1 MLTSL
6 NASVNRLLAARRELE
21 CKFRAIRPATSS
33 VDGGI
38 ENYLSFQL
46 LLALETRVR
55 GDVVTVGEPTLSA
68 LCERFT
74 GADDCA
80 VTRQALRVSLDESGA
95 SQKMLTEKEIRK
107 RVQLMKERMINWRD
121 EKFKKFWLRRCVDV
135 WKAPELR
142 VDFLAAQAAQ
152 AAMADAGD
160 EEGAK
165 VRLCMTR
172 KCAHTRTTHT
182 QQRSL
187 ELQPHPTHTCT
198 KPTAEKAPQQRSNE
212 RRCQAQRWPFDDGR
226 CRPIQRRHNA
236 GTSGRSQW

>member
-1 MLTSL
+1 MSLASQASIHINLLLHISFSVAGIACYSSCALTGTVCKTSHWRGLCAVSVFTQRFARQTMLTSL
-6 NASVNRLLAARRELE
+6 NASVNRLLAARRVSE

-55 GDVVTVGEPTLSA
+55 GDVVTVGEPALSA

-142 VDFLAAQAAQ
+142 IDFLAAQAAQ

-165 VRLCMTR
+165 VRLCMT
-172 KCAHTRTTHT
+172 
-182 QQRSL
+182 
-187 ELQPHPTHTCT
+187 
-198 KPTAEKAPQQRSNE
+198 
-212 RRCQAQRWPFDDGR
+212 
-226 CRPIQRRHNA
+226 
-236 GTSGRSQW
+236 